1 MQSRKTLVYISDLT
15 HTYQTVALNAMP
27 YAVACIVSYAKTYL
41 KSPDQFEFRI
51 FKYPA
56 KLLLAIE
63 KKMPDIAC
71 FSNYMWNIDLSTQI
85 AKLVKQKNPQA
96 ITIFGGPNYPT
107 DAGEQEQFLREY
119 PVIDFHVYKEGEIAF
134 TELLQKLADN
144 NFDAE
149 TTKKETLRS
158 CHFLKND
165 VFTAGPII
173 DRIKNLDEI
182 PSPYLTGLLDEFF
195 DEYLVPVE
203 QSNRGCPFQCTF
215 CVEGLSYY
223 TKVAPRSPK
232 LIREELI
239 YIAQHKKPTVHD
251 LHIVDSNFGMYKDD
265 EEIADYIADVQEQ
278 YGWPQHIHVA
288 TGKNQKER
296 VLKVARTI
304 KGALRI
310 AAALQSLDD
319 AVLGNIKRKNLGT
332 EKLMEFGK
340 EVQKV
345 GGNDY
350 AEFILALPG
359 ETRASHFKTIETII
373 EAKFKIIGV
382 YNLMMLPGTEM
393 SEKPVRA
400 QYEMRTKYRVI
411 PRCFGIYPVA
421 NEPPIVSAELEEI
434 CYETKDL
441 SFSEYV
447 ECRLLHLTLA
457 IFYNDSMCME
467 LLEFLSLCN
476 ISLYEWLMRIHQKR
490 KVLPKVLQDIYDAF
504 EKETKEELWDSKNML
519 TNFVRN
525 EQNLERFASG
535 ELGSNLLYK
544 YKALAFTQ
552 ALPDLLNVVF
562 EEARALVQEK
572 IPDTL
577 LHYDQY
583 LTELLRY
590 SLLQKENFL
599 EPTLITGGAFT
610 YDFVALKK
618 EHFQVLPDVF
628 KFKNGSSM
636 TVIQFA
642 HSASEQKLIEDA
654 LSLYGN
660 DIVGISRIFSKF
672 AITKMYREPRLV

>member
-1 MQSRKTLVYISDLT
+1 MKEQKLVYISDLT
-15 HTYQTVALNAMP
+15 HTYQTIALNAMP
-27 YAVACIVSYAKTYL
+27 YAVACVVSYAKAYL
-41 KSPDQFEFRI
+41 KDPDQFKFRI

-56 KLLLAIE
+56 KLIEAIQE
-63 KKMPDIAC
+63 QPPDIAC
-71 FSNYMWNIDLSTQI
+71 FSNYMWNIDLSAQI
-85 AKLVKQKNPQA
+85 AERVKKKNPTT

-107 DAGEQEQFLREY
+107 VKEEQEQFLRDY
-119 PVIDFHVYKEGEIAF
+119 PVIDFHVFKEGEIAF
-134 TELLQKLADN
+134 TELLQKLADHD
-144 NFDAE
+144 FDLE
-149 TTKKETLRS
+149 TAKKENLRS
-158 CHFLKND
+158 CHFLRNNE
-165 VFTAGPII
+165 FIAGPLI

-195 DEYLVPVE
+195 DESLVPVE

-223 TKVAPRSPK
+223 TKIAPRSPK

-239 YIAQHKKPTVHD
+239 YIALHKKPTVHD

-265 EEIADYIADVQEQ
+265 EEIADYIADVQEK
-278 YGWPQHIHVA
+278 YGWPQYIHVA

-310 AAALQSLDD
+310 AAALQTLDD
-319 AVLGNIKRKNLGT
+319 EVLGNIKRKNLGT

-359 ETRASHFKTIETII
+359 ETRGSHFKTIETII

-400 QYEMRTKYRVI
+400 QYGMKTKYRVI
-411 PRCFGIYPVA
+411 PRCFGIYPVPD
-421 NEPPIVSAELEEI
+421 EPPIVSAELEEI

-441 SFSEYV
+441 SFAEYV

-457 IFYNDSMCME
+457 IFYNDSICME

-476 ISLYEWLMRIHQKR
+476 ISLFEWLSKIHQKR
-490 KVLPKVLQDIYDAF
+490 IALPRTLQNIYDEF
-504 EKETKEELWDSKNML
+504 EKETKNELWDSKETL
-519 TNFVRN
+519 INFIRDK
-525 EQNLERFASG
+525 QNLERFASG

-544 YKALAFTQ
+544 YKALAFTK
-552 ALPDLLNVVF
+552 ALPELLDVVF
-562 EEARALVQEK
+562 QEARNLLYEK
-572 IPDTL
+572 LGAETFA
-577 LHYDQY
+577 HYRQY
-583 LTELLRY
+583 LEELHRY
-590 SLLQKENFL
+590 SILRKENFL
-599 EPTLITGGAFT
+599 ETSFVTGGAFT
-610 YDFVALKK
+610 YDFIALKN
-618 EHFQVLPDVF
+618 ERFQVLPD
-628 KFKNGSSM
+628 KFKNEKSTTM
-636 TVIQFA
+636 LFA
-642 HSASEQKLIEDA
+642 HPAPEKKLIEDA
-654 LSLYGN
+654 LLLYGN
-660 DIVGISRIFSKF
+660 DTIGISRIFSKF
-672 AITKMYREPRLV
+672 AVSKMYREPSYA